1 MALCPECE
9 NPLDFDEEDVE
20 EGEVILC
27 DECGNEFEVIT
38 VDPLE
43 LAPVEE
49 GYDDEDEEAV
59 VEATDDE
66 E

>member
-9 NPLDFDEEDVE
+9 NPLDFDEDDVE

-49 GYDDEDEEAV
+49 GYDDEEEEAFVEEADEEV
-59 VEATDDE
+59 
-66 E
+66 

>member
-38 VDPLE
+38 VEPLE

-49 GYDDEDEEAV
+49 GYDDEEEETVA
-59 VEATDDE
+59 EATDDE